1 MEIPPDL
8 TISIA
13 DIAARGHCARLAQ
26 FFRSHGLRDEY
37 AVMIKGGTI
46 SAATL
51 AATGDPR
58 AIDVVRHK
66 MQSEAA
72 NG

>member
-1 MEIPPDL
+1 MEIPPDMQ
-8 TISIA
+8 ISIA

-26 FFRSHGLRDEY
+26 FFRSNGLRDQY
-37 AVMIKGGTI
+37 ARMIKGGTI
-46 SAATL
+46 SAQEL

-66 MQSEAA
+66 IEAS

>member
-1 MEIPPDL
+1 MDIPPDL
-8 TISIA
+8 EISIA

-37 AVMIKGGTI
+37 AGMIKGGTI
-46 SAATL
+46 NARKL

-66 MQSEAA
+66 IESE
-72 NG
+72 G